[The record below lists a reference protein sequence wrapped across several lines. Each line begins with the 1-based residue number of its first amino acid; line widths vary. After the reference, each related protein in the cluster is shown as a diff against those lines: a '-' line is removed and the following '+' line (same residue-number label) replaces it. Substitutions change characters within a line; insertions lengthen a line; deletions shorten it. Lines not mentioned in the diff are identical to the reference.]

1 MRFLQ
6 TCAFRFSVFLK
17 LTSNWDS
24 EFKLIGPLTAVSV
37 ALFWF
42 YAEWDQF
49 SLALGPKT
57 IGAESS
63 PANQYRKG
71 MGILISAVWTLALM
85 RSSDAFGNRIFELIQ
100 FVRALGPALQELPAE
115 WRA

>member
-1 MRFLQ
+1 
-6 TCAFRFSVFLK
+6 
-17 LTSNWDS
+17 
-24 EFKLIGPLTAVSV
+24 
-37 ALFWF
+37 
-42 YAEWDQF
+42 
-49 SLALGPKT
+49 
-57 IGAESS
+57 
-63 PANQYRKG
+63 